1 MKKKIYESYCSMT
14 QWVKRQIRNP
24 RKRLV
29 LEAIAVAAIIIA
41 IISMITSG
49 KKVNTEGIKEGV
61 SYIKSL
67 EKKDTS
73 EIEQEIKE
81 IKRAERKAAL
91 ESGEINVWAQFNDSV
106 ILGDSRAVGFEV
118 FDCVDDSR
126 VFADA
131 GATIRKIPEY
141 IDGIKAVNPSSIIL
155 CFGINDMSIGLWPTC
170 EEYITE
176 YDQMIQK
183 LQEALPDATVYV
195 NSIIPATDPAFQK
208 SEKWR
213 EIPDWNEQLK
223 AHFEETGVPFID
235 ITEEVEEHKDLY
247 DVDGI
252 HMRKEFYLYWGNA
265 IIMEVTENE

>member
-106 ILGDSRAVGFEV
+106 ILGDSRAVGF
-118 FDCVDDSR
+118 
-126 VFADA
+126 
-131 GATIRKIPEY
+131 
-141 IDGIKAVNPSSIIL
+141 
-155 CFGINDMSIGLWPTC
+155 
-170 EEYITE
+170 
-176 YDQMIQK
+176 
-183 LQEALPDATVYV
+183 
-195 NSIIPATDPAFQK
+195 
-208 SEKWR
+208 
-213 EIPDWNEQLK
+213 
-223 AHFEETGVPFID
+223 
-235 ITEEVEEHKDLY
+235 
-247 DVDGI
+247 
-252 HMRKEFYLYWGNA
+252 
-265 IIMEVTENE
+265 